1 MRIRILK
8 SCIIFIFFVL
18 ILFILNLQVIQGK
31 KFKALSDK
39 NCIRL
44 IPQIGSRGTILDRN
58 NAVIV
63 SDTISYDVMVLPRD
77 VSQLEVA
84 MGRLPRVL
92 GISAEEL
99 KKRFKNAYLNPS
111 LPVALVRNIEM
122 KKAVILEELKADFP
136 GVVVQP
142 NPIRGYRYG
151 KLACHVLG
159 YLGEIDRWRLTR
171 LSNYGYNT
179 KDIVGFGGVEEKYDY
194 YLRQE
199 EGGVSAE
206 VDHRGRFVRMLGYK
220 PPRSGRN
227 VQLTLDLKIQRIVE
241 EALGERTGCAII
253 MDPYTG
259 EIIAMVSNPGFDPT
273 VFVARQNDKI
283 AVLFTNPKAPLLN
296 RAISGV
302 YPAGSS
308 FKPIVAAAAL
318 ETGKENLSTTFVCS
332 GATFVGRKEFKC
344 WGVHGAQNIV
354 GALAHSCNVFF
365 YKTGVLVG
373 GQNMY
378 EYALKFG
385 LSKPTSFELSNEA
398 SGFIPNPL
406 WKKIS
411 RFQKWFDGDSANLS
425 IGQGELLV
433 TPLQML
439 RMIAVFANKG
449 YLVTPF
455 VVKAVDGK
463 IVDDPLRKIVPIA
476 IQESTINTVRRG
488 LRGVTEEGGTASI
501 LNFPEITVAGKTG
514 TAQNPRGAPHG
525 WFVGFFPFEKP
536 RYAIVVFLEH
546 GVAGY
551 MSSLTV
557 KQIITQML
565 KEGLMSEGSLQNKE
579 SCLEK

>member
-1 MRIRILK
+1 MRISILK
-8 SCIIFIFFVL
+8 SFIIFIFCIL
-18 ILFILNLQVIQGK
+18 IFFILNLQVIQGT
-31 KFKALSDK
+31 KFKELSDK

-63 SDTISYDVMVLPRD
+63 NDIISYDVMVLPRD
-77 VSQLEVA
+77 ISQLELTLA
-84 MGRLPRVL
+84 NLSRVL

-111 LPVALVRNIEM
+111 IPVALVRNIEM
-122 KKAVILEELKADFP
+122 KKAVTLEELKADFP

-159 YLGEIDRWRLTR
+159 YLGEIDRWRLTK
-171 LSNYGYNT
+171 LADYGYNT

-206 VDHRGRFVRMLGYK
+206 VDHRGRFMRMLGYK
-220 PPRSGRN
+220 PPRSGKT
-227 VQLTLDLKIQRIVE
+227 VQLTLDLRIQKIVE
-241 EALGERTGCAII
+241 EAMGERTGCAIM

-283 AVLFTNPKAPLLN
+283 AGLFANSKAPLLN

-308 FKPIVAAAAL
+308 FKPIVASAAL
-318 ETGKENLSTTFVCS
+318 ETGKENLSTTFVCTGS
-332 GATFVGRKEFKC
+332 TFVGRKEFKC
-344 WGVHGAQNIV
+344 WGVHGAQDIV
-354 GALAHSCNVFF
+354 GALKHSCNVFF
-365 YKTGVLVG
+365 YKTGILVG

-378 EYALKFG
+378 EYAVKFG
-385 LSKPTSFELSNEA
+385 LSKPTSFELPNEG
-398 SGFIPNPL
+398 SGFVPNPL

-411 RFQKWFDGDSANLS
+411 RFQKWLDGDSANLA

-439 RMIAVFANKG
+439 RMVAVFANKG

-455 VVKAVDGK
+455 VVRAVDGK
-463 IVDDPLRKIVPIA
+463 IIDDPQRKIVPMA
-476 IQESTINTVRRG
+476 IQESTIDTVRRG

-514 TAQNPRGAPHG
+514 TAQNPSGAPHG
-525 WFVGFFPFEKP
+525 WFIGFFPFEKP
-536 RYAIVVFLEH
+536 RYAMVVFLEH

-551 MSSLTV
+551 MSSLTA

-565 KEGLMSEGSLQNKE
+565 KEGLMPEGSLQKKE
-579 SCLEK
+579 SP

>member
-1 MRIRILK
+1 MFCIL
-8 SCIIFIFFVL
+8 IFC
-18 ILFILNLQVIQGK
+18 ILNFQVVQGK

-44 IPQIGSRGTILDRN
+44 IPQIGSRGSILDRN
-58 NAVIV
+58 NAIIV
-63 SDTISYDVMVLPRD
+63 SDTISYDVMVLPKD
-77 VSQLEVA
+77 VLQLDVTLKNLS
-84 MGRLPRVL
+84 GVL
-92 GISAEEL
+92 DIPSDEL
-99 KKRFKNAYLNPS
+99 KKRFKNAYLSPS
-111 LPVALVRNIEM
+111 IPVTLVRNIEM
-122 KKAVILEELKADFP
+122 RKAVTLEELKADFP

-159 YLGEIDRWRLTR
+159 YLGEIDRWRLTK
-171 LSNYGYNT
+171 LVNYGYNT

-206 VDHRGRFVRMLGYK
+206 VDHRGGFVRMLGYK
-220 PPRSGRN
+220 PPRSGKC
-227 VQLTLDLKIQRIVE
+227 VQLTLDLAIQKIVE
-241 EALGERTGCAII
+241 EALGERTGCAVI

-259 EIIAMVSNPGFDPT
+259 EIIAMVSNPGFDPA
-273 VFVARQNDKI
+273 VFVTRQNDKI
-283 AVLFTNPKAPLLN
+283 ASLFTNSKAPLLN
-296 RAISGV
+296 RAISGR

-308 FKPIVAAAAL
+308 FKPIVATAAL
-318 ETGKENLSTTFVCS
+318 ETGKANLSTTFVCS
-332 GATFVGRKEFKC
+332 GAKYVGRKEFKC

-354 GALAHSCNVFF
+354 GAIKHSCNVFF
-365 YKTGVLVG
+365 YSIGILVG
-373 GQNMY
+373 GQNIY

-385 LSKPTSFELSNEA
+385 LSKPTSFELPNET
-398 SGFIPNPL
+398 SGFVPNPL
-406 WKKIS
+406 WKRIS
-411 RFQKWFDGDSANLS
+411 RFEKWLDGDSANLS

-449 YLVTPF
+449 HLVTPF

-463 IVDDPLRKIVPIA
+463 VVDDPQRKSLPVG
-476 IQESTINTVRRG
+476 IQESTINTVRQG

-501 LNFPEITVAGKTG
+501 LNFPEVTVAGKTG

-525 WFVGFFPFEKP
+525 WFLGFFPFERP
-536 RYAIVVFLEH
+536 RYTIVVFLEH

-551 MSSLTV
+551 MASLTV

-565 KEGLMSEGSLQNKE
+565 KAGLIQEGDLQKKE
-579 SCLEK
+579 